1 MTPQEHSNKT
11 SLTSHRPKGSRITRQ
26 KVSSHPEA
34 RSFTLGNTFSMHKG
48 LLVPNVGSFCR
59 GFCFFENHKKNNN
72 LKKKKTFIF
81 IRTA

>member
-11 SLTSHRPKGSRITRQ
+11 SLTSHHPKGSRITRQ

-59 GFCFFENHKKNNN
+59 GFVFENHKK
-72 LKKKKTFIF
+72 I
-81 IRTA
+81 II